1 MSCPFCT
8 PADPGELREE
18 LAEIYTRDLLMPSMY
33 GRSICVILKLV
44 RATGL
49 SEQEIIATA
58 KQDAEHLLLVPEPV
72 A

>member
-1 MSCPFCT
+1 
-8 PADPGELREE
+8 
-18 LAEIYTRDLLMPSMY
+18 MPSMY